1 MSPRLRTLSTL
12 FSPAGGASLL
22 NRNLPSAGREH
33 ACAAAS
39 ASFSTTAAAAH
50 ASAREPNYY
59 EILNVPVTATA
70 AEIKKCVIHQFLSE
84 PLFLSF
90 KTLYPSYLT
99 TDEKLNRPTTNR
111 QFYALSLAHHP
122 DRNRSDPTATARF
135 ASISSAY
142 HVLSDSTRRA
152 RYDRDHGIDRLV
164 TQSRNTSTHSS
175 ANPGQHPMGS
185 YSSYG
190 ANLHS
195 KGASYVGSR
204 PASGLS
210 KRRGPFRGPPPSFY
224 AHGGYGASARRG
236 PTGATAAGAG
246 QQEGKATPADE
257 DPTSFIDRNPV
268 YHFDAR
274 SHFRTQSAED
284 ARRRE
289 RRSREL
295 GIDLDD
301 ANLARGGSTALRFLV
316 VSGILIGAG
325 VTAGLSR
332 GPGVPSG
339 SGERAGRGAPS
350 R

>member
-70 AEIKKCVIHQFLSE
+70 AEIKK
-84 PLFLSF
+84 
-90 KTLYPSYLT
+90 
-99 TDEKLNRPTTNR
+99 

>member
-22 NRNLPSAGREH
+22 NRNLLPSAGREH

-70 AEIKKCVIHQFLSE
+70 AEIKK
-84 PLFLSF
+84 
-90 KTLYPSYLT
+90 
-99 TDEKLNRPTTNR
+99 

-246 QQEGKATPADE
+246 QQEGKATPTDE